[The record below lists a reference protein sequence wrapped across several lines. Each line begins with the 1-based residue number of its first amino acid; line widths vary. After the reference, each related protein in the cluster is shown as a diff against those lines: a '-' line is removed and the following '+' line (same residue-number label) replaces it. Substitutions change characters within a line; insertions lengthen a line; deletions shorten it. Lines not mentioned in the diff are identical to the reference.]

1 MYVTRIFEIALL
13 TISLNNSF
21 KNTSYIYKRKGEE
34 FTLFYWPSKMDLIA
48 HHLLLYKDHGQG
60 IMVNRLLIQ
69 IIYL

>member
-21 KNTSYIYKRKGEE
+21 KNTSYIYKRKISEE

-48 HHLLLYKDHGQG
+48 HHLLLYKDHGQE
-60 IMVNRLLIQ
+60 
-69 IIYL
+69 

>member
-21 KNTSYIYKRKGEE
+21 KNTPTYINVRGEE